1 MKHKFLKILHQSSK
15 RKDASS
21 KKKKKKEKNKPTRED
36 AEGAFN
42 K

>member
-21 KKKKKKEKNKPTRED
+21 KKKKKKNKPTRED

>member
-21 KKKKKKEKNKPTRED
+21 KKKKKKKNKPTRED

>member
-15 RKDASS
+15 RKDAFS
-21 KKKKKKEKNKPTRED
+21 KKKKKKNKPTRED